1 MKFAKKPYSP
11 YVKAGS
17 WRIRDRYIAMIA
29 KLTSVTPTILTAALA
44 VIFVVAGII
53 NIIGRGTV
61 KTDFARWGFPDGFN
75 IVAVDWSLSARRC
88 CCRFDKIL
96 GVGVAWYDHDGCDFS
111 LLRYREPISHLAPA
125 LGIAKRQ
132 SRPSRKRHP
141 AAKTFLTTRDPPS
154 TKSLRDSEASGL
166 SDLHSRPPK
175 I

>member
-17 WRIRDRYIAMIA
+17 WPMQRQVHRDDCETHLAY
-29 KLTSVTPTILTAALA
+29 SDDPLA

-75 IVAVDWSLSARRC
+75 IVCGGLELVGAALLLPPSTRIWGLAL
-88 CCRFDKIL
+88 L
-96 GVGVAWYDHDGCDFS
+96 GMIMTGAIFS

-125 LGIAKRQ
+125 LGIATLLALDAIAL
-132 SRPSRKRHP
+132 SAGSFLAPLPSNM
-141 AAKTFLTTRDPPS
+141 
-154 TKSLRDSEASGL
+154 
-166 SDLHSRPPK
+166 
-175 I
+175 